1 MPLPV
6 VDVWSAPFWD
16 AARQG
21 RLMLQRCT
29 DTGQCFFPPAPV
41 SPFTGR
47 PNTEWVE
54 SPGRGELFSFVV
66 FHQKYFPGFPTPY
79 PVVMVKLD
87 EGPMLLTNLRGAEA
101 SALKIGQR
109 MHVVFDP
116 EVEGFRLPQFEIAA

>member
-1 MPLPV
+1 MKPV
-6 VDVWSAPFWD
+6 IDVWNAPFWD
-16 AARQG
+16 AAREG
-21 RLMLQRCT
+21 RLLVQRCT
-29 DTGQCFFPPAPV
+29 DTQQCFFPPAPV

-47 PNTEWVE
+47 PHVEWIE
-54 SPGRGELFSFVV
+54 SAGRGELFSFVV

-79 PVVMVKLD
+79 TVVMVRLD

-116 EVEGFRLPQFEIAA
+116 EVDGFRLPQFEIAA